1 MSGKSRRGSA
11 PKGNSRPPIPAGAQS
26 ASGSPPPS
34 NRVSSQD
41 SAAAGAL
48 LRRRPWLFAAAG
60 LIVLLVL
67 GYLAFLVFDADTRPG
82 PTPPRAGGAS
92 RISFVRTSQ
101 NSTKRDLFVVN
112 ADGSDQQQITH
123 DIYVEGSAFWS
134 PNGKQIVLQASVAG
148 TSTIVLLTINPDNTA
163 GQGVQLTADVKA
175 DSVLP
180 VWSPNGSK
188 IAFQSKRDGGDY
200 QVFVMD
206 ADGNNKKRVSDG
218 KGYAGNP
225 AWSPDGKSIV
235 FVQGADSSPGGQR
248 ELQVASIDGGAP
260 KQLTDLKSS
269 LGHPR
274 WSPKGD
280 LISMVQTLDQYDSP
294 ILTVK
299 PDGSGLRTLI
309 KGGLNS
315 TQEFSPDGTYLTYYK
330 IAPGQGENVYKADV
344 ADGKEV
350 VVSKGGV
357 GSYLPAWSP
366 DGTQLAWAHK
376 EVENENY
383 KIVVAN
389 ADGSNVHAISQG
401 DGDDYQPAWGLM
413 K

>member
-1 MSGKSRRGSA
+1 
-11 PKGNSRPPIPAGAQS
+11 
-26 ASGSPPPS
+26 
-34 NRVSSQD
+34 VLLL
-41 SAAAGAL
+41 AL
-48 LRRRPWLFAAAG
+48 LAT
-60 LIVLLVL
+60 
-67 GYLAFLVFDADTRPG
+67 LVFADSNRPG
-82 PTPPRAGGAS
+82 PVPPTPAGGS

-101 NSTKRDLFVVN
+101 NGTKRDVYVVN
-112 ADGSDQQQITH
+112 TDGSNQQQVTH

-148 TSTIVLLTINPDNTA
+148 TSTIVLLNINPDNTG

-180 VWSPNGSK
+180 VWSPDGTK
-188 IAFQSKRDGGDY
+188 IAFQSKRNGGDY

-206 ADGNNKKRVSDG
+206 ADGNNKKLVSDG
-218 KGYAGNP
+218 KGFAGNP
-225 AWSPDGKSIV
+225 AWAPDGKRIV
-235 FVQGADSSPGGQR
+235 YVQGADSSPGGQR
-248 ELQVASIDGGAP
+248 ELMVASIDGGTP
-260 KQLTDLKSS
+260 KQITDLKSS

-280 LISMVQTLDQYDSP
+280 LISVIQTLDQYDSP

-299 PDGSGLRTLI
+299 PDGNGLRTLI

-315 TQEFSPDGTYLTYYK
+315 TQEFSPDGQYLTYYK

-344 ADGKEV
+344 TDGKEV
-350 VVSKGGV
+350 VLSTGGV

-366 DGTQLAWAHK
+366 DGKQLAWAHK
-376 EVENENY
+376 DTEGENY
-383 KIVVAN
+383 RIVVAN
-389 ADGSNVHAISQG
+389 ADGSNVRAVSQG
-401 DGDDYQPAWGLM
+401 DGDDYQPSWGVL